1 MSGTVISNESSSGR
15 LAGPRRLRRL
25 SLALVSVGV
34 LLLGVAQAQR
44 SVHVTLH
51 EGALS
56 ATAPMTAS
64 GYQPLDLVNHSAT
77 DAVFSVYRLKG
88 DTSIAEFKEATLA
101 LARAS
106 ASNGDTQAAT
116 LALAD
121 SATAL
126 GGVSVSKHSSKSMI
140 VNLETGSYAVVAAP
154 KDGSDVTVTTFR
166 VSHMGP
172 DAAPAPQV
180 LNRVDFS
187 DFAFSFP
194 KDISTGENL
203 WRVSNTGSQPHV
215 ADMYRLRPGQT
226 VADLLAYL
234 EGGSN
239 GRAPY
244 DKTASIAMVAEGETV
259 FVPVDLA
266 AGEWVAL
273 CFVPNTDQPNLT
285 HVMEGMIAEFRVF

>member
-1 MSGTVISNESSSGR
+1 MSGTVNSSEASSGR
-15 LAGPRRLRRL
+15 LAGPRRHWRL
-25 SLALVSVGV
+25 ALALVAVGV
-34 LLLGVAQAQR
+34 LLLGVVQAQR
-44 SVHVTLH
+44 GVHVTLH

-56 ATAPMTAS
+56 AMAPMTAS
-64 GYQPLDLVNHSAT
+64 GYQPLDLVNRSAT
-77 DAVFSVYRLKG
+77 DTVFSVYRLKRS
-88 DTSIAEFKEATLA
+88 TSVADFTEASLA

-106 ASNGDTQAAT
+106 ASNGNTQTAT

-154 KDGSDVTVTTFR
+154 SDGSDITVTTFR
-166 VSHMGP
+166 VTRVGP

-180 LNRVDFS
+180 LTEVDFS

-194 KDISTGENL
+194 KNISTGENL

-215 ADMYRLRPGQT
+215 ADLYRLRPGRT
-226 VADLLAYL
+226 VADLLAYI
-234 EGGSN
+234 EGGSS

-273 CFVPNTDQPNLT
+273 CFAPDTNQPHLT